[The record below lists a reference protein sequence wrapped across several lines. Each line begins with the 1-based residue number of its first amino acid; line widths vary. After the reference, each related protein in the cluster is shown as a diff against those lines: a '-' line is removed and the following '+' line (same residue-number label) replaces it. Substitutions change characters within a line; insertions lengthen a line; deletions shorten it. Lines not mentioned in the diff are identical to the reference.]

1 MMKKV
6 LLLVLATAITMA
18 AGSANADS
26 IKGKAGATAR
36 IGFVSPHD
44 SDLDDKRIKPDIGV
58 IGGGGLIYGVTDT
71 IAAEFDITRS
81 DAASDFPRS
90 GGAGHLGVTNISLGG
105 QYRFSVTPTQMVP
118 YIGAGLDILMSDY
131 RHFDVDT
138 TVGVHLSGGVDYFL
152 NRQLALTAELK
163 GVVAPEADIRDSQSK
178 QGNFD
183 PSSIATTVGVRFF
196 FY

>member
-1 MMKKV
+1 MRRAII
-6 LLLVLATAITMA
+6 LVLATVVTLA
-18 AGSANADS
+18 AVSAHADN

-44 SDLDDKRIKPDIGV
+44 SDIGDARIKPDIGV

-81 DAASDFPRS
+81 DAGSDFPRS
-90 GGAGHLGVTNISLGG
+90 GGAGNFGVTNISLGG
-105 QYRFSVTPTQMVP
+105 QYRFNVTPTQLVP
-118 YIGAGLDILMSDY
+118 YVGAGLDILISDY
-131 RHFDVDT
+131 RHYDVDT
-138 TVGVHLSGGVDYFL
+138 VVGVHVSGGVDYFL
-152 NRQLALTAELK
+152 TKQLALTAELK
-163 GVVAPEADIRDSQSK
+163 GVVAPEADISDGGGK